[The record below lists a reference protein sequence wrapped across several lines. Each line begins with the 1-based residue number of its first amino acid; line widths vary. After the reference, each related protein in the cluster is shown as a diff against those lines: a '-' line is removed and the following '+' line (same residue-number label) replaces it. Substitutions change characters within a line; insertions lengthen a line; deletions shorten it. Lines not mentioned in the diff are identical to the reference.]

1 MICPQQCC
9 LNTAGAALQTM
20 QWHVTALFIRAPRQ
34 MSLSFTKTR
43 KGMAVDG
50 QRGRG
55 GGSAVCS
62 RCGAFSPVGGILNR
76 CTGFVFWLRHRWVSS
91 TPATLCSSE
100 QYLFTRWFLLGEVPA
115 WGGCAEFN
123 RKRNK
128 TFPTLSLFFFSA
140 ARERSFGFHI
150 QVSCV
155 AAKPV
160 RRF

>member
-50 QRGRG
+50 QRGGRLFQMCCVQSSG
-55 GGSAVCS
+55 WDFKLLNRICFFDWDIGGSQAHRPLFALQNNIYSHAGFSWV
-62 RCGAFSPVGGILNR
+62 RFQHEEGALNL
-76 CTGFVFWLRHRWVSS
+76 TANETKHSWLS
-91 TPATLCSSE
+91 
-100 QYLFTRWFLLGEVPA
+100 
-115 WGGCAEFN
+115 
-123 RKRNK
+123 
-128 TFPTLSLFFFSA
+128 FFFSA
-140 ARERSFGFHI
+140 ARERSFRFHI

-155 AAKPV
+155 AAS
-160 RRF
+160 